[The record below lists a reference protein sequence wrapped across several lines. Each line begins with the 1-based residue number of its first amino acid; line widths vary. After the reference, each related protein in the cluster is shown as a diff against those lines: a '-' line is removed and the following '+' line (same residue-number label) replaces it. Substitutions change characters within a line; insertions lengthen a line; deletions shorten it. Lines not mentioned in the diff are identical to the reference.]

1 MSVKHVK
8 EYYNNVCDQYHE
20 FIEELRDF
28 ETMCNEGLV
37 APEIIDQAKKTIA
50 PLKDNWEKL
59 NYIMFLLNM
68 PNNKKKQDRYKK
80 QDQYLKKPNISD
92 KEVYKQ
98 NSKAIDDLKDL
109 KS

>member
-37 APEIIDQAKKTIA
+37 APEIIDQAKKTIT

-80 QDQYLKKPNISD
+80 QDQYLKKPTISD